1 MTYTNTRNI
10 IGKNTTEIANLKA
23 RYLGGGEAFLDW
35 GGGGR
40 AGDRPRLAGSVEL
53 QIKKEKILPYQSG
66 LQVSHI
72 IKHKLKGIRKME
84 ITPTNYLT
92 R

>member
-1 MTYTNTRNI
+1 M
-10 IGKNTTEIANLKA
+10 KA
-23 RYLGGGEAFLDW
+23 LYLGGGEAFLDW

-92 R
+92 IWTVNFELCTIEISHTMYTE